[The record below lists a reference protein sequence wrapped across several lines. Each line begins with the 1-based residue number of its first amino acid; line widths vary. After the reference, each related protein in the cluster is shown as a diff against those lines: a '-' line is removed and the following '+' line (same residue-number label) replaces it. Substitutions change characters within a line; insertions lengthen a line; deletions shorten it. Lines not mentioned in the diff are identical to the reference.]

1 MPHPPV
7 EPPHAPKI
15 ICRRREN
22 RLEADVDVHLADL
35 LPRAELLLGLSAVLE
50 DLHGRISYW
59 ALAHPPGNADFHD
72 DAGFALKLPR
82 TGDEE

>member
-1 MPHPPV
+1 MTPI

-22 RLEADVDVHLADL
+22 RLEADVDVHLAGMV
-35 LPRAELLLGLSAVLE
+35 PRAELQLALSAVLE
-50 DLHGRISYW
+50 DLQGRISYW
-59 ALAHPPGNADFHD
+59 ALAHPPGNADFHH
-72 DAGFALKLPR
+72 DAGFTLKLTP